1 MKKKKSKKKI
11 IIGAA
16 AVLVVAGGVTVAGQR
31 NSTENQIPQV
41 QVVIAEKGDVEEIV
55 DATGTVG
62 SEEEKTYYSPVNAE
76 LKTVSFAQGDV
87 VKKGTKLIEF
97 NTEDLEKDNRK
108 AELNLKSTKYDTKD
122 TRNKSDKAEKKQK
135 DAKKNVQEL
144 EKKIKD
150 KKAYVSS
157 LKSQISAAATA
168 AQREAAAQAI
178 IGAAAVLVVAGG
190 VTVAGQ
196 RNSTENQ
203 IPQVQVVIA
212 EKGDVEEIVDATG
225 TVGSEE
231 EKTYYSPVNAELKT
245 VSFAQGDVVKKGTK
259 LIEFNTEDLEKD
271 NRKAELNLKS
281 TKYDTK
287 DTRNKSDKAE
297 KKQKDAKKNVQE
309 LEKKIKDKK
318 AYVSSLKS
326 QISAAATAAQREA
339 AAQASAQAAAQ
350 AQAQQQEAQA
360 KAQAEAK
367 KQEEIQ
373 SKYQAA
379 LYTYKTETL
388 PQYQQQLSDLNAQYN
403 QAQSDY
409 NQADTTYQMAFA
421 TWQAD
426 PSDENTQALD
436 NAETARTQ
444 AQLAMQQAQQT
455 YNDLKQQTPKMP
467 VLSDFTESSADYS
480 WGISDGS
487 DADDSDGED
496 SSSYGY
502 DYSGSDG
509 GTVTADTS
517 ALESALETASD
528 ELAELQSDLASEKA
542 IAEADST
549 SLTKE
554 EKEKLKV
561 TDNLSELDAKSA
573 EELVKEGKKGIT
585 AEFNGIISKAD
596 IKQGAA
602 VTQGME
608 LFTIENTD
616 KASVDVTLSKYD
628 YNTVKEGQSV
638 EITLGDNTYQGTVT
652 KMSHIAVQNEKGTPV
667 ISATVS
673 IDNPDEDIF
682 LGVDAKVKIYAA
694 SAKNV
699 VTLPVEVVNIGKE
712 GSFCY
717 VIEDGL
723 VTKRNITTGI
733 SSEDYVEIT
742 DGIKEG
748 EEVIADLGDYTEGME
763 VQAVPEQ
770 TGEDADE

>member
-31 NSTENQIPQV
+31 NSKETQIPQV
-41 QVVIAEKGDVEEIV
+41 PVVTAEMGDVEEIV

-76 LKTVSFAQGDV
+76 LKTVSFSQGDV
-87 VKKGTKLIEF
+87 IKKGTKLIEF
-97 NTEDLEKDNRK
+97 NTEDLEKDNQK

-150 KKAYVSS
+150 KKAYVAS
-157 LKSQISAAATA
+157 LKSQISAATA
-168 AQREAAAQAI
+168 
-178 IGAAAVLVVAGG
+178 
-190 VTVAGQ
+190 
-196 RNSTENQ
+196 
-203 IPQVQVVIA
+203 
-212 EKGDVEEIVDATG
+212 
-225 TVGSEE
+225 
-231 EKTYYSPVNAELKT
+231 
-245 VSFAQGDVVKKGTK
+245 
-259 LIEFNTEDLEKD
+259 
-271 NRKAELNLKS
+271 
-281 TKYDTK
+281 
-287 DTRNKSDKAE
+287 
-297 KKQKDAKKNVQE
+297 
-309 LEKKIKDKK
+309 
-318 AYVSSLKS
+318 
-326 QISAAATAAQREA
+326 AAQREA

-367 KQEEIQ
+367 KQQEIQ
-373 SKYQAA
+373 RKYQAA
-379 LYTYKTETL
+379 LNTYKTETL
-388 PQYQQQLSDLNAQYN
+388 PQYQQKLSELNSQYN
-403 QAQSDY
+403 QAQSTY
-409 NQADTTYQMAFA
+409 NQADTAYQMAFA

-426 PSDENTQALD
+426 SSDKNMQAL
-436 NAETARTQ
+436 NAAETSRTQ
-444 AQLAMQQAQQT
+444 AQIAMQQAKQA
-455 YNDLKQQTPKMP
+455 YEDYKQQTPQMP
-467 VLSDFTESSADYS
+467 DLADFTQNSSGSLEEFTDGTEDDTSEEDTASGDY
-480 WGISDGS
+480 
-487 DADDSDGED
+487 A
-496 SSSYGY
+496 
-502 DYSGSDG
+502 YSGSDSSA
-509 GTVTADTS
+509 VTADTS
-517 ALESALETASD
+517 ALESALESASD

-573 EELVKEGKKGIT
+573 KELVEEGKKGIT
-585 AEFNGIISKAD
+585 AEFNGIVSKAD

-608 LFTIENTD
+608 LFTIQNTD

-628 YNTVKEGQSV
+628 YDTVKEGQSA

-673 IDNPDEDIF
+673 INDPDDDIF
-682 LGVDAKVKIYAA
+682 LGVDAKVKIHAA

-699 VTLPVEVVNIGKE
+699 VTLPVEVVNIGKD

-723 VTKRNITTGI
+723 VTKRDITTGI
-733 SSEDYVEIT
+733 SSEDYVEVI

-748 EEVIADLGDYTEGME
+748 EEVISDLGDYTEGME
-763 VQAVPEQ
+763 VQAVSEQ

>member
-1 MKKKKSKKKI
+1 MKKKKSKKKSKKKI

-31 NSTENQIPQV
+31 DSKETQIPQV
-41 QVVIAEKGDVEEIV
+41 PVVTAEMGDVEEIV

-76 LKTVSFAQGDV
+76 LKTVSFSQGDV
-87 VKKGTKLIEF
+87 IKKGTKLIEF
-97 NTEDLEKDNRK
+97 NTEDLEKDNQK

-150 KKAYVSS
+150 KKAYVAS
-157 LKSQISAAATA
+157 LKSQISAA
-168 AQREAAAQAI
+168 
-178 IGAAAVLVVAGG
+178 
-190 VTVAGQ
+190 TV
-196 RNSTENQ
+196 
-203 IPQVQVVIA
+203 
-212 EKGDVEEIVDATG
+212 
-225 TVGSEE
+225 
-231 EKTYYSPVNAELKT
+231 
-245 VSFAQGDVVKKGTK
+245 
-259 LIEFNTEDLEKD
+259 
-271 NRKAELNLKS
+271 
-281 TKYDTK
+281 
-287 DTRNKSDKAE
+287 
-297 KKQKDAKKNVQE
+297 
-309 LEKKIKDKK
+309 
-318 AYVSSLKS
+318 
-326 QISAAATAAQREA
+326 AAQREA

-367 KQEEIQ
+367 KQQEIQ
-373 SKYQAA
+373 RKYQAA
-379 LYTYKTETL
+379 LNTYKTETL
-388 PQYQQQLSDLNAQYN
+388 PQYQQKLSELNSQYN
-403 QAQSDY
+403 QAQSTY
-409 NQADTTYQMAFA
+409 NQADTAYQMAFA

-426 PSDENTQALD
+426 PSDENIQAL
-436 NAETARTQ
+436 NAAETSRTQ
-444 AQLAMQQAQQT
+444 AQIAMQQAKQA
-455 YNDLKQQTPKMP
+455 YEDYKQQTPQMP
-467 VLSDFTESSADYS
+467 DLSDFTQNSSGSLEEFTDGTEDDTSEEDTASGDY
-480 WGISDGS
+480 
-487 DADDSDGED
+487 A
-496 SSSYGY
+496 
-502 DYSGSDG
+502 YSGSDSSA
-509 GTVTADTS
+509 VTADTS
-517 ALESALETASD
+517 ALESALESASD

-573 EELVKEGKKGIT
+573 KELVEEGKKGIT
-585 AEFNGIISKAD
+585 AEFNGIVSKVD

-602 VTQGME
+602 ATQGME
-608 LFTIENTD
+608 LFTIQNTD

-628 YNTVKEGQSV
+628 YDTVKEGQSA

-673 IDNPDEDIF
+673 INDPDDDIF
-682 LGVDAKVKIYAA
+682 LGVDAKVKIHAA

-699 VTLPVEVVNIGKE
+699 VTLPVEVVNIGKD

-723 VTKRNITTGI
+723 VTKRDITTGI
-733 SSEDYVEIT
+733 SSEDYVEVI

-748 EEVIADLGDYTEGME
+748 EEVISDLGDYTEGME
-763 VQAVPEQ
+763 VQAVSEQ

>member
-31 NSTENQIPQV
+31 NSKETQIPQV
-41 QVVIAEKGDVEEIV
+41 PVVTAEMGDIEEIV

-76 LKTVSFAQGDV
+76 LKTVSFSQGDV
-87 VKKGTKLIEF
+87 IKKGTKLIEF
-97 NTEDLEKDNRK
+97 NTEDLEKDNQK

-150 KKAYVSS
+150 KKAYVAS
-157 LKSQISAAATA
+157 LKSQISAATA
-168 AQREAAAQAI
+168 
-178 IGAAAVLVVAGG
+178 
-190 VTVAGQ
+190 
-196 RNSTENQ
+196 
-203 IPQVQVVIA
+203 
-212 EKGDVEEIVDATG
+212 
-225 TVGSEE
+225 
-231 EKTYYSPVNAELKT
+231 
-245 VSFAQGDVVKKGTK
+245 
-259 LIEFNTEDLEKD
+259 
-271 NRKAELNLKS
+271 
-281 TKYDTK
+281 
-287 DTRNKSDKAE
+287 
-297 KKQKDAKKNVQE
+297 
-309 LEKKIKDKK
+309 
-318 AYVSSLKS
+318 
-326 QISAAATAAQREA
+326 AAQREA

-367 KQEEIQ
+367 KQQEIQ
-373 SKYQAA
+373 RKYQAA
-379 LYTYKTETL
+379 LNTYKTETL
-388 PQYQQQLSDLNAQYN
+388 PQYQQKLSELNSQYN
-403 QAQSDY
+403 QAQSTY
-409 NQADTTYQMAFA
+409 NQADTAYQMAFA

-426 PSDENTQALD
+426 PSDENIQAL
-436 NAETARTQ
+436 NAAETSRTQ
-444 AQLAMQQAQQT
+444 AQIAMQQAKQA
-455 YNDLKQQTPKMP
+455 YEDYKQQTPQMP
-467 VLSDFTESSADYS
+467 DLADFTQNSSGSLEEFTDGTEDDTSEEDTASGDY
-480 WGISDGS
+480 
-487 DADDSDGED
+487 A
-496 SSSYGY
+496 
-502 DYSGSDG
+502 YSGSDSSA
-509 GTVTADTS
+509 VTADTS
-517 ALESALETASD
+517 ALESALESASD

-573 EELVKEGKKGIT
+573 KELVEEGKKGIT
-585 AEFNGIISKAD
+585 AEFNGIVSKAD

-608 LFTIENTD
+608 LFTIQNTD

-628 YNTVKEGQSV
+628 YDTVKEGQSA

-673 IDNPDEDIF
+673 INDPDDDIF
-682 LGVDAKVKIYAA
+682 LGVDAKVKIHAA

-699 VTLPVEVVNIGKE
+699 VTLPVEVVNIGKD

-723 VTKRNITTGI
+723 VTKRDITTGI
-733 SSEDYVEIT
+733 SSEDYVEVI

-748 EEVIADLGDYTEGME
+748 EEVISDLGDYTEGME
-763 VQAVPEQ
+763 VQAVSEQ
-770 TGEDADE
+770 TGEDANE

>member
-31 NSTENQIPQV
+31 DSKETQIPQV
-41 QVVIAEKGDVEEIV
+41 PVVTAEMGDVEEIV

-76 LKTVSFAQGDV
+76 LKTVSFSQGDV
-87 VKKGTKLIEF
+87 IKKGTKLIEF
-97 NTEDLEKDNRK
+97 NTEDLEKDNQK

-150 KKAYVSS
+150 KKAYVAS
-157 LKSQISAAATA
+157 LKSQISSATA
-168 AQREAAAQAI
+168 
-178 IGAAAVLVVAGG
+178 
-190 VTVAGQ
+190 
-196 RNSTENQ
+196 
-203 IPQVQVVIA
+203 
-212 EKGDVEEIVDATG
+212 
-225 TVGSEE
+225 
-231 EKTYYSPVNAELKT
+231 
-245 VSFAQGDVVKKGTK
+245 
-259 LIEFNTEDLEKD
+259 
-271 NRKAELNLKS
+271 
-281 TKYDTK
+281 
-287 DTRNKSDKAE
+287 
-297 KKQKDAKKNVQE
+297 
-309 LEKKIKDKK
+309 
-318 AYVSSLKS
+318 
-326 QISAAATAAQREA
+326 AAQREA

-367 KQEEIQ
+367 KQQEIQ
-373 SKYQAA
+373 RKYQAA
-379 LYTYKTETL
+379 LNTYKTETL
-388 PQYQQQLSDLNAQYN
+388 PQYQQKLSELNSQYN
-403 QAQSDY
+403 QAQSTY
-409 NQADTTYQMAFA
+409 NQADTAYQMAFA

-426 PSDENTQALD
+426 PSDENIQAL
-436 NAETARTQ
+436 NAAETSRTQ
-444 AQLAMQQAQQT
+444 AQIAMQQAKQA
-455 YNDLKQQTPKMP
+455 YEDYKQQTPQMP
-467 VLSDFTESSADYS
+467 DLSDFTQNSSGSLEEFTDGTEDDTSEEDTASGDY
-480 WGISDGS
+480 
-487 DADDSDGED
+487 A
-496 SSSYGY
+496 
-502 DYSGSDG
+502 YSGSDSSV
-509 GTVTADTS
+509 VTADTS
-517 ALESALETASD
+517 ALESALESASD

-573 EELVKEGKKGIT
+573 KELVEEGKKGIT
-585 AEFNGIISKAD
+585 AEFNGIVSKAD

-608 LFTIENTD
+608 LFTIQNTD

-628 YNTVKEGQSV
+628 YDTVKEGQSA

-673 IDNPDEDIF
+673 INDPDDDIF
-682 LGVDAKVKIYAA
+682 LGVDAKVKIHAA

-699 VTLPVEVVNIGKE
+699 VTLPVEVVNIGKD

-723 VTKRNITTGI
+723 VTKRDITTGI
-733 SSEDYVEIT
+733 SSEDYVEVI

-748 EEVIADLGDYTEGME
+748 EEVISDLGDYREGME
-763 VQAVPEQ
+763 VQAVSEQ

>member
-31 NSTENQIPQV
+31 NSKETQIPQV
-41 QVVIAEKGDVEEIV
+41 PVVTAEMGDVEEIV

-76 LKTVSFAQGDV
+76 LKTVSFSQGDV
-87 VKKGTKLIEF
+87 IKKGTKLIEF
-97 NTEDLEKDNRK
+97 NTEDLEKDNQK

-150 KKAYVSS
+150 KKAYVAS
-157 LKSQISAAATA
+157 LKSQISAATA
-168 AQREAAAQAI
+168 
-178 IGAAAVLVVAGG
+178 
-190 VTVAGQ
+190 
-196 RNSTENQ
+196 
-203 IPQVQVVIA
+203 
-212 EKGDVEEIVDATG
+212 
-225 TVGSEE
+225 
-231 EKTYYSPVNAELKT
+231 
-245 VSFAQGDVVKKGTK
+245 
-259 LIEFNTEDLEKD
+259 
-271 NRKAELNLKS
+271 
-281 TKYDTK
+281 
-287 DTRNKSDKAE
+287 
-297 KKQKDAKKNVQE
+297 
-309 LEKKIKDKK
+309 
-318 AYVSSLKS
+318 
-326 QISAAATAAQREA
+326 AAQREA

-367 KQEEIQ
+367 KQQEIQ
-373 SKYQAA
+373 RKYQAA
-379 LYTYKTETL
+379 LNTYKTETL
-388 PQYQQQLSDLNAQYN
+388 PQYQQKLSELNSQYN
-403 QAQSDY
+403 QAQSTY
-409 NQADTTYQMAFA
+409 NQADTAYQMAFA

-426 PSDENTQALD
+426 PSDENIQAL
-436 NAETARTQ
+436 NAAETSRTQ
-444 AQLAMQQAQQT
+444 AQIAMQQAKQA
-455 YNDLKQQTPKMP
+455 YEDYKQQTPQMP
-467 VLSDFTESSADYS
+467 DLSDFTQNSSGSLEEFTDGTEDDTSEDDTASGDY
-480 WGISDGS
+480 
-487 DADDSDGED
+487 A
-496 SSSYGY
+496 
-502 DYSGSDG
+502 YSGSDSSA
-509 GTVTADTS
+509 VTADTS
-517 ALESALETASD
+517 ALESALESASD

-573 EELVKEGKKGIT
+573 KELVEEGKKGIT
-585 AEFNGIISKAD
+585 AEFNGIVSKAD

-608 LFTIENTD
+608 LFTIQNTD

-628 YNTVKEGQSV
+628 YDTVKEGQSA

-673 IDNPDEDIF
+673 INNPDDDIF
-682 LGVDAKVKIYAA
+682 LGVDAKVKIHAA

-699 VTLPVEVVNIGKE
+699 VTLPVEVVNIGKD

-723 VTKRNITTGI
+723 VTKRDITTGI
-733 SSEDYVEIT
+733 SSEDYVEVI

-748 EEVIADLGDYTEGME
+748 EEVISDLGDYTEGME
-763 VQAVPEQ
+763 VQAVSEQ

>member
-31 NSTENQIPQV
+31 NSKETQIPQV
-41 QVVIAEKGDVEEIV
+41 PVVTAEMGDVEEIV

-76 LKTVSFAQGDV
+76 LKTVSFSQGDV
-87 VKKGTKLIEF
+87 IKKGTKLIEF
-97 NTEDLEKDNRK
+97 NTEDLEKDNQK

-150 KKAYVSS
+150 KKAYVAS
-157 LKSQISAAATA
+157 LKSQISAATA
-168 AQREAAAQAI
+168 
-178 IGAAAVLVVAGG
+178 
-190 VTVAGQ
+190 
-196 RNSTENQ
+196 
-203 IPQVQVVIA
+203 
-212 EKGDVEEIVDATG
+212 
-225 TVGSEE
+225 
-231 EKTYYSPVNAELKT
+231 
-245 VSFAQGDVVKKGTK
+245 
-259 LIEFNTEDLEKD
+259 
-271 NRKAELNLKS
+271 
-281 TKYDTK
+281 
-287 DTRNKSDKAE
+287 
-297 KKQKDAKKNVQE
+297 
-309 LEKKIKDKK
+309 
-318 AYVSSLKS
+318 
-326 QISAAATAAQREA
+326 AAQREA

-367 KQEEIQ
+367 KQQEIQ
-373 SKYQAA
+373 RKYQAA
-379 LYTYKTETL
+379 LNTYKTETL
-388 PQYQQQLSDLNAQYN
+388 PQYQQKLSELNSQYN
-403 QAQSDY
+403 QAQSIY
-409 NQADTTYQMAFA
+409 NQADTAYQMAFA

-426 PSDENTQALD
+426 PSDENIQAL
-436 NAETARTQ
+436 NAAETSRTQ
-444 AQLAMQQAQQT
+444 AQIAMQQAKQA
-455 YNDLKQQTPKMP
+455 YEDYKQQTPQMP
-467 VLSDFTESSADYS
+467 DLADFTQNSSGSLEEFTDGTEDDTSEEDTASGDY
-480 WGISDGS
+480 
-487 DADDSDGED
+487 A
-496 SSSYGY
+496 
-502 DYSGSDG
+502 YSGSDSSA
-509 GTVTADTS
+509 VTADTS
-517 ALESALETASD
+517 ALESALESASD

-573 EELVKEGKKGIT
+573 KELVEEGKKGIT
-585 AEFNGIISKAD
+585 AEFNGIVSKTD

-608 LFTIENTD
+608 LFTIQNTD

-628 YNTVKEGQSV
+628 YDTVKEGQSA

-673 IDNPDEDIF
+673 INDPDDDIF
-682 LGVDAKVKIYAA
+682 LGVDAKVKIHAA

-699 VTLPVEVVNIGKE
+699 VTLPVEVVNIGKD

-723 VTKRNITTGI
+723 VTKRDITTGI
-733 SSEDYVEIT
+733 SSEDYVEVI

-748 EEVIADLGDYTEGME
+748 EEVISDLGDYTEGME
-763 VQAVPEQ
+763 VQAVSEQ

>member
-31 NSTENQIPQV
+31 NSKDTQIPQV
-41 QVVIAEKGDVEEIV
+41 PVVTAEMGEVEEIV

-76 LKTVSFAQGDV
+76 LKTVSFSQGDV
-87 VKKGTKLIEF
+87 IKKGTKLIEF
-97 NTEDLEKDNRK
+97 NTEDLEKDNQK

-150 KKAYVSS
+150 KKAYVAS
-157 LKSQISAAATA
+157 LKSQISVATA
-168 AQREAAAQAI
+168 
-178 IGAAAVLVVAGG
+178 
-190 VTVAGQ
+190 
-196 RNSTENQ
+196 
-203 IPQVQVVIA
+203 
-212 EKGDVEEIVDATG
+212 
-225 TVGSEE
+225 
-231 EKTYYSPVNAELKT
+231 
-245 VSFAQGDVVKKGTK
+245 
-259 LIEFNTEDLEKD
+259 
-271 NRKAELNLKS
+271 
-281 TKYDTK
+281 
-287 DTRNKSDKAE
+287 
-297 KKQKDAKKNVQE
+297 
-309 LEKKIKDKK
+309 
-318 AYVSSLKS
+318 
-326 QISAAATAAQREA
+326 AAQREA

-367 KQEEIQ
+367 KQQEIQ
-373 SKYQAA
+373 RKYQAA
-379 LYTYKTETL
+379 LNTYKTETL
-388 PQYQQQLSDLNAQYN
+388 PQYQQKLSELNSQYN
-403 QAQSDY
+403 QAQSTY
-409 NQADTTYQMAFA
+409 NQADTAYQMAFA

-426 PSDENTQALD
+426 PSDENIQAL
-436 NAETARTQ
+436 NAAETSRTQ
-444 AQLAMQQAQQT
+444 AQIAMQQAKQA
-455 YNDLKQQTPKMP
+455 YEDYKQQTPQMP
-467 VLSDFTESSADYS
+467 DLADFTQNSSGSLEEFTDGTEDDTSEEDTASGDY
-480 WGISDGS
+480 
-487 DADDSDGED
+487 A
-496 SSSYGY
+496 
-502 DYSGSDG
+502 YSGSDSSA
-509 GTVTADTS
+509 VTADTS
-517 ALESALETASD
+517 ALESALESASD

-573 EELVKEGKKGIT
+573 KELVEEGKKGIT
-585 AEFNGIISKAD
+585 AEFNGIVSKAD

-608 LFTIENTD
+608 LFTIQNTD

-628 YNTVKEGQSV
+628 YDTVKEGQSA

-673 IDNPDEDIF
+673 INDPDDDIF
-682 LGVDAKVKIYAA
+682 LGVDAKVKIHAA

-699 VTLPVEVVNIGKE
+699 VTLPVEVVNIGKD

-723 VTKRNITTGI
+723 VTKRDITTGI
-733 SSEDYVEIT
+733 SSEDYVEVI

-748 EEVIADLGDYTEGME
+748 EEVISDLGDYTEGME
-763 VQAVPEQ
+763 VQAVSEQ
-770 TGEDADE
+770 TGEDANE

>member
-31 NSTENQIPQV
+31 NSKDTQIPQV
-41 QVVIAEKGDVEEIV
+41 PVVTAEMGEVEEIV

-76 LKTVSFAQGDV
+76 LKTVSFSQGDV
-87 VKKGTKLIEF
+87 IKKGTKLIEF
-97 NTEDLEKDNRK
+97 NTEDLEKDNQK

-150 KKAYVSS
+150 KKAYVAS
-157 LKSQISAAATA
+157 LKSQISVATA
-168 AQREAAAQAI
+168 
-178 IGAAAVLVVAGG
+178 
-190 VTVAGQ
+190 
-196 RNSTENQ
+196 
-203 IPQVQVVIA
+203 
-212 EKGDVEEIVDATG
+212 
-225 TVGSEE
+225 
-231 EKTYYSPVNAELKT
+231 
-245 VSFAQGDVVKKGTK
+245 
-259 LIEFNTEDLEKD
+259 
-271 NRKAELNLKS
+271 
-281 TKYDTK
+281 
-287 DTRNKSDKAE
+287 
-297 KKQKDAKKNVQE
+297 
-309 LEKKIKDKK
+309 
-318 AYVSSLKS
+318 
-326 QISAAATAAQREA
+326 AAQREA

-367 KQEEIQ
+367 KQQEIQ
-373 SKYQAA
+373 RKYQAA
-379 LYTYKTETL
+379 LNTYKTETL
-388 PQYQQQLSDLNAQYN
+388 PQYQQKLSELNSQYN
-403 QAQSDY
+403 QAQSTY
-409 NQADTTYQMAFA
+409 NQADTAYQMAFA

-426 PSDENTQALD
+426 PSDENIQAL
-436 NAETARTQ
+436 NAAETSRTQ
-444 AQLAMQQAQQT
+444 AQIAMQQAKQA
-455 YNDLKQQTPKMP
+455 YEDYKQQTPQMP
-467 VLSDFTESSADYS
+467 DLADFTQNSSGSLEEFTDGTEDDTSEEDTASGDY
-480 WGISDGS
+480 
-487 DADDSDGED
+487 A
-496 SSSYGY
+496 
-502 DYSGSDG
+502 YSGSDSSAV
-509 GTVTADTS
+509 TVDTS
-517 ALESALETASD
+517 ALESALESASD

-573 EELVKEGKKGIT
+573 KELVEEGKKGIT
-585 AEFNGIISKAD
+585 AEFNGIVSKVD

-602 VTQGME
+602 ATQGME
-608 LFTIENTD
+608 LFTIQNTD

-628 YNTVKEGQSV
+628 YDTVKEGQSA

-667 ISATVS
+667 ISATIS
-673 IDNPDEDIF
+673 INDPDDDIF
-682 LGVDAKVKIYAA
+682 LGVDAKVKIHAA

-699 VTLPVEVVNIGKE
+699 VTLPVEVVNIGKD

-723 VTKRNITTGI
+723 VTKRDITTGI
-733 SSEDYVEIT
+733 SSEDYVEVI

-748 EEVIADLGDYTEGME
+748 EEVISDLGDYTEGME
-763 VQAVPEQ
+763 VQAVSEQ

>member
-31 NSTENQIPQV
+31 DSKETQIPQV
-41 QVVIAEKGDVEEIV
+41 PVVTAEMGDVEEIV

-76 LKTVSFAQGDV
+76 LKTVSFSQGDV
-87 VKKGTKLIEF
+87 IKKGTKLIEF
-97 NTEDLEKDNRK
+97 NTEDLEKDNQK

-122 TRNKSDKAEKKQK
+122 TRNKSNKAEKKQK

-150 KKAYVSS
+150 KKAYVAS
-157 LKSQISAAATA
+157 LKSQISAA
-168 AQREAAAQAI
+168 
-178 IGAAAVLVVAGG
+178 
-190 VTVAGQ
+190 TV
-196 RNSTENQ
+196 
-203 IPQVQVVIA
+203 
-212 EKGDVEEIVDATG
+212 
-225 TVGSEE
+225 
-231 EKTYYSPVNAELKT
+231 
-245 VSFAQGDVVKKGTK
+245 
-259 LIEFNTEDLEKD
+259 
-271 NRKAELNLKS
+271 
-281 TKYDTK
+281 
-287 DTRNKSDKAE
+287 
-297 KKQKDAKKNVQE
+297 
-309 LEKKIKDKK
+309 
-318 AYVSSLKS
+318 
-326 QISAAATAAQREA
+326 AAQREA

-367 KQEEIQ
+367 KQQEIQ
-373 SKYQAA
+373 RKYQAA
-379 LYTYKTETL
+379 LNTYKTETL
-388 PQYQQQLSDLNAQYN
+388 PQYQQKLSELNSQYN
-403 QAQSDY
+403 QAQSTY
-409 NQADTTYQMAFA
+409 NQADTAYQMAFA

-426 PSDENTQALD
+426 PSDENIQAL
-436 NAETARTQ
+436 NAAETSRTQ
-444 AQLAMQQAQQT
+444 AQIAMQQAKQA
-455 YNDLKQQTPKMP
+455 YEDYKQQTPQMP
-467 VLSDFTESSADYS
+467 DLSDFTQNSSGSLEEFTDGTEDDTSEEDTASGDY
-480 WGISDGS
+480 
-487 DADDSDGED
+487 A
-496 SSSYGY
+496 
-502 DYSGSDG
+502 YSGSDSNA
-509 GTVTADTS
+509 VTADTS
-517 ALESALETASD
+517 ALESALESASD

-573 EELVKEGKKGIT
+573 KELVEEGKKGIT

-608 LFTIENTD
+608 LFTIQNTD

-628 YNTVKEGQSV
+628 YDTVKEGQSA

-673 IDNPDEDIF
+673 INDPDDDIF
-682 LGVDAKVKIYAA
+682 LGVDAKVKIHAA

-699 VTLPVEVVNIGKE
+699 VTLPVEVVNIGKD

-723 VTKRNITTGI
+723 VTKRDITTGI
-733 SSEDYVEIT
+733 SSEDYVEVI

-748 EEVIADLGDYTEGME
+748 EEVISDLGDYTEGME
-763 VQAVPEQ
+763 VQAVSEQ

>member
-31 NSTENQIPQV
+31 NSKETQIPQV
-41 QVVIAEKGDVEEIV
+41 PVVTAEMGDVEEIV

-76 LKTVSFAQGDV
+76 LKTVSFSQGDV
-87 VKKGTKLIEF
+87 IKKGTKLIEF
-97 NTEDLEKDNRK
+97 NTEDLEKDNQK

-150 KKAYVSS
+150 KKAYVAS
-157 LKSQISAAATA
+157 LKSQISAATA
-168 AQREAAAQAI
+168 
-178 IGAAAVLVVAGG
+178 
-190 VTVAGQ
+190 
-196 RNSTENQ
+196 
-203 IPQVQVVIA
+203 
-212 EKGDVEEIVDATG
+212 
-225 TVGSEE
+225 
-231 EKTYYSPVNAELKT
+231 
-245 VSFAQGDVVKKGTK
+245 
-259 LIEFNTEDLEKD
+259 
-271 NRKAELNLKS
+271 
-281 TKYDTK
+281 
-287 DTRNKSDKAE
+287 
-297 KKQKDAKKNVQE
+297 
-309 LEKKIKDKK
+309 
-318 AYVSSLKS
+318 
-326 QISAAATAAQREA
+326 AAQREA

-367 KQEEIQ
+367 KQQEIQ
-373 SKYQAA
+373 RKYQAA
-379 LYTYKTETL
+379 LNTYKTETL
-388 PQYQQQLSDLNAQYN
+388 PQYQQKLSELNSQYN
-403 QAQSDY
+403 QAQSIY
-409 NQADTTYQMAFA
+409 NQADTAYQMAFA

-426 PSDENTQALD
+426 PSDENIQAL
-436 NAETARTQ
+436 NAAETSRTQ
-444 AQLAMQQAQQT
+444 AQIAMQQAKQA
-455 YNDLKQQTPKMP
+455 YEDYKQQTPQMP
-467 VLSDFTESSADYS
+467 DLSDFTQNSSGSLEEFTDGTEDDISEDDTASGDY
-480 WGISDGS
+480 
-487 DADDSDGED
+487 A
-496 SSSYGY
+496 
-502 DYSGSDG
+502 YSGSDSSA
-509 GTVTADTS
+509 VTADTS
-517 ALESALETASD
+517 ALESALESASD

-573 EELVKEGKKGIT
+573 KELVEEGKKGIT
-585 AEFNGIISKAD
+585 AEFNGIVSKAD

-608 LFTIENTD
+608 LFTIQNTD

-628 YNTVKEGQSV
+628 YDTVKEGQSA

-673 IDNPDEDIF
+673 INDPDDDIF
-682 LGVDAKVKIYAA
+682 LGVDAKVKIHAA

-699 VTLPVEVVNIGKE
+699 VTLPVEVVNIGKD

-723 VTKRNITTGI
+723 VTKRDITTGI
-733 SSEDYVEIT
+733 SSEDYVEVI

-748 EEVIADLGDYTEGME
+748 EEVISDLGDYTEGME
-763 VQAVPEQ
+763 VQAVSEQ

>member
-31 NSTENQIPQV
+31 NSKETQIPQV
-41 QVVIAEKGDVEEIV
+41 PVVTAEMGDVEEIV

-76 LKTVSFAQGDV
+76 LKTVSFSQGDV
-87 VKKGTKLIEF
+87 IKKGTKLIEF
-97 NTEDLEKDNRK
+97 NTEDLEKDNQK

-150 KKAYVSS
+150 KKAYVAS
-157 LKSQISAAATA
+157 LKSQISAATA
-168 AQREAAAQAI
+168 
-178 IGAAAVLVVAGG
+178 
-190 VTVAGQ
+190 
-196 RNSTENQ
+196 
-203 IPQVQVVIA
+203 
-212 EKGDVEEIVDATG
+212 
-225 TVGSEE
+225 
-231 EKTYYSPVNAELKT
+231 
-245 VSFAQGDVVKKGTK
+245 
-259 LIEFNTEDLEKD
+259 
-271 NRKAELNLKS
+271 
-281 TKYDTK
+281 
-287 DTRNKSDKAE
+287 
-297 KKQKDAKKNVQE
+297 
-309 LEKKIKDKK
+309 
-318 AYVSSLKS
+318 
-326 QISAAATAAQREA
+326 AAQREA

-367 KQEEIQ
+367 KQQEIQ
-373 SKYQAA
+373 RKYQAA
-379 LYTYKTETL
+379 LNTYKTETL
-388 PQYQQQLSDLNAQYN
+388 PQYQQKLSELNSQYN
-403 QAQSDY
+403 QAQSTY
-409 NQADTTYQMAFA
+409 NQADTAYQMAFA
-421 TWQAD
+421 TWHAD
-426 PSDENTQALD
+426 PSDENIQAL
-436 NAETARTQ
+436 NAAETSRTQ
-444 AQLAMQQAQQT
+444 AQIAMQQAKQA
-455 YNDLKQQTPKMP
+455 YEDYKQQTPQMP
-467 VLSDFTESSADYS
+467 DLADFTQNSSGFLEEFTDGTEDDTSEEDTASGDY
-480 WGISDGS
+480 
-487 DADDSDGED
+487 A
-496 SSSYGY
+496 
-502 DYSGSDG
+502 YSGSDSSA
-509 GTVTADTS
+509 VTADTS
-517 ALESALETASD
+517 ALESALESASD

-573 EELVKEGKKGIT
+573 KELVEEGKKGIT
-585 AEFNGIISKAD
+585 AEFNGIVSKAD

-608 LFTIENTD
+608 LFTIQNTD

-628 YNTVKEGQSV
+628 YDTVKEGQSA

-673 IDNPDEDIF
+673 INDPDDDIF
-682 LGVDAKVKIYAA
+682 LGVDAKVKIHAA

-699 VTLPVEVVNIGKE
+699 VTLPVEVVNIGKD

-723 VTKRNITTGI
+723 VTKRDITTGI
-733 SSEDYVEIT
+733 SSEDYVEVI

-748 EEVIADLGDYTEGME
+748 EEVISDLGDYTEGME
-763 VQAVPEQ
+763 VQAVSEQ
-770 TGEDADE
+770 TGEDANE

>member
-31 NSTENQIPQV
+31 NSKDTQIPQV
-41 QVVIAEKGDVEEIV
+41 PVVTAEMGEVEEIV

-76 LKTVSFAQGDV
+76 LKTVSFSQGDV
-87 VKKGTKLIEF
+87 IKKGTKLIEF
-97 NTEDLEKDNRK
+97 NTEDLEKDNQK

-150 KKAYVSS
+150 KKAYVAS
-157 LKSQISAAATA
+157 LKSQISAATA
-168 AQREAAAQAI
+168 
-178 IGAAAVLVVAGG
+178 
-190 VTVAGQ
+190 
-196 RNSTENQ
+196 
-203 IPQVQVVIA
+203 
-212 EKGDVEEIVDATG
+212 
-225 TVGSEE
+225 
-231 EKTYYSPVNAELKT
+231 
-245 VSFAQGDVVKKGTK
+245 
-259 LIEFNTEDLEKD
+259 
-271 NRKAELNLKS
+271 
-281 TKYDTK
+281 
-287 DTRNKSDKAE
+287 
-297 KKQKDAKKNVQE
+297 
-309 LEKKIKDKK
+309 
-318 AYVSSLKS
+318 
-326 QISAAATAAQREA
+326 AAQREA

-367 KQEEIQ
+367 KQQEIQ
-373 SKYQAA
+373 RKYQAA
-379 LYTYKTETL
+379 LNTYKTETL
-388 PQYQQQLSDLNAQYN
+388 PQYQQKLSELNSQYN
-403 QAQSDY
+403 QAQSTY
-409 NQADTTYQMAFA
+409 NQADTAYQMAFA

-426 PSDENTQALD
+426 PSDENIQAL
-436 NAETARTQ
+436 NAAETSRTQ
-444 AQLAMQQAQQT
+444 AQIAMQQAKQA
-455 YNDLKQQTPKMP
+455 YEDYKQQTPQMP
-467 VLSDFTESSADYS
+467 DLADFTQNSSGSLEEFTDGTEDDTSEEDTASGDY
-480 WGISDGS
+480 
-487 DADDSDGED
+487 A
-496 SSSYGY
+496 
-502 DYSGSDG
+502 YSGSDNSA
-509 GTVTADTS
+509 VTADTS
-517 ALESALETASD
+517 ALESALESASD

-573 EELVKEGKKGIT
+573 KELVEEGKKGIT
-585 AEFNGIISKAD
+585 AEFNGIVSKAD

-608 LFTIENTD
+608 LFTIQNTD

-628 YNTVKEGQSV
+628 YDTVKEGQSA

-667 ISATVS
+667 ISATIS
-673 IDNPDEDIF
+673 INDPDDDIF
-682 LGVDAKVKIYAA
+682 LGVDAKVKIHAA

-699 VTLPVEVVNIGKE
+699 VTLPVEVVNIGKD

-723 VTKRNITTGI
+723 VTKRDITTGI
-733 SSEDYVEIT
+733 SSEDYVEVI

-748 EEVIADLGDYTEGME
+748 EEVISDLGDYTEGME
-763 VQAVPEQ
+763 VQAVSEQ

>member
-31 NSTENQIPQV
+31 NSKETQIPQV
-41 QVVIAEKGDVEEIV
+41 PVVTAGMGDVEEIV

-76 LKTVSFAQGDV
+76 LKTVSFSQGDV
-87 VKKGTKLIEF
+87 IKKGTKLIEF
-97 NTEDLEKDNRK
+97 NTEDLEKDNQK

-150 KKAYVSS
+150 KKAYVAS
-157 LKSQISAAATA
+157 LKSQISAATA
-168 AQREAAAQAI
+168 
-178 IGAAAVLVVAGG
+178 
-190 VTVAGQ
+190 
-196 RNSTENQ
+196 
-203 IPQVQVVIA
+203 
-212 EKGDVEEIVDATG
+212 
-225 TVGSEE
+225 
-231 EKTYYSPVNAELKT
+231 
-245 VSFAQGDVVKKGTK
+245 
-259 LIEFNTEDLEKD
+259 
-271 NRKAELNLKS
+271 
-281 TKYDTK
+281 
-287 DTRNKSDKAE
+287 
-297 KKQKDAKKNVQE
+297 
-309 LEKKIKDKK
+309 
-318 AYVSSLKS
+318 
-326 QISAAATAAQREA
+326 AAQREA

-367 KQEEIQ
+367 KQQEIQ
-373 SKYQAA
+373 RKYQAA
-379 LYTYKTETL
+379 LNTYKTETL
-388 PQYQQQLSDLNAQYN
+388 PQYQQKLSELNSQYN
-403 QAQSDY
+403 QAQSTY
-409 NQADTTYQMAFA
+409 NQADTAYQMAFA

-426 PSDENTQALD
+426 PSDENIQAL
-436 NAETARTQ
+436 NAAETSRTQ
-444 AQLAMQQAQQT
+444 AQIAMQQAKQA
-455 YNDLKQQTPKMP
+455 YEDYKQQTPQMP
-467 VLSDFTESSADYS
+467 DLADFTQNSSGSLEEFTDGTEDDTSEEDTASGDY
-480 WGISDGS
+480 
-487 DADDSDGED
+487 A
-496 SSSYGY
+496 
-502 DYSGSDG
+502 YSGSDSSA
-509 GTVTADTS
+509 VTADTS
-517 ALESALETASD
+517 ALESALESASD

-573 EELVKEGKKGIT
+573 KELVEEGKKGIT
-585 AEFNGIISKAD
+585 AEFNGIVSKAD

-608 LFTIENTD
+608 LFTIQNTD

-628 YNTVKEGQSV
+628 YDTVKEGQSA

-673 IDNPDEDIF
+673 INDPDDDIF
-682 LGVDAKVKIYAA
+682 LGVDAKVKIHAA

-699 VTLPVEVVNIGKE
+699 VTLPVEVVNIGKD

-723 VTKRNITTGI
+723 VTKRDITTGI
-733 SSEDYVEIT
+733 SSEDYVEVI

-748 EEVIADLGDYTEGME
+748 EEVISDLGDYTEGME
-763 VQAVPEQ
+763 VQAVSEQ
-770 TGEDADE
+770 TGEDANE

>member
-1 MKKKKSKKKI
+1 MKRKKSKKKI

-31 NSTENQIPQV
+31 NSKETQIPQV
-41 QVVIAEKGDVEEIV
+41 PVVTAEMGDVEEIV

-76 LKTVSFAQGDV
+76 LKTVSFSQGDV
-87 VKKGTKLIEF
+87 IKKGTKLIEF
-97 NTEDLEKDNRK
+97 NTEDLEKDNQK

-135 DAKKNVQEL
+135 DAKKNGQEL

-150 KKAYVSS
+150 KKAYVAS
-157 LKSQISAAATA
+157 LKSQISAATA
-168 AQREAAAQAI
+168 
-178 IGAAAVLVVAGG
+178 
-190 VTVAGQ
+190 
-196 RNSTENQ
+196 
-203 IPQVQVVIA
+203 
-212 EKGDVEEIVDATG
+212 
-225 TVGSEE
+225 
-231 EKTYYSPVNAELKT
+231 
-245 VSFAQGDVVKKGTK
+245 
-259 LIEFNTEDLEKD
+259 
-271 NRKAELNLKS
+271 
-281 TKYDTK
+281 
-287 DTRNKSDKAE
+287 
-297 KKQKDAKKNVQE
+297 
-309 LEKKIKDKK
+309 
-318 AYVSSLKS
+318 
-326 QISAAATAAQREA
+326 AAQREA

-367 KQEEIQ
+367 KQQEIQ
-373 SKYQAA
+373 RKYQAA
-379 LYTYKTETL
+379 LNTYKTETL
-388 PQYQQQLSDLNAQYN
+388 PQYQQKLSELNSQYN
-403 QAQSDY
+403 QAQSTY
-409 NQADTTYQMAFA
+409 NQADTAYQMAFA

-426 PSDENTQALD
+426 PSDENIQAL
-436 NAETARTQ
+436 NAAETSRTQ
-444 AQLAMQQAQQT
+444 AQIAMQQAKQA
-455 YNDLKQQTPKMP
+455 YEDYKQQTPQMP
-467 VLSDFTESSADYS
+467 DLADFTQNSSGSLEEFTDGTEDDTSEDDTASGDY
-480 WGISDGS
+480 
-487 DADDSDGED
+487 A
-496 SSSYGY
+496 
-502 DYSGSDG
+502 YSGSDSSA
-509 GTVTADTS
+509 VTADTS
-517 ALESALETASD
+517 ALESALESASD

-573 EELVKEGKKGIT
+573 KELVEEGKKGIT
-585 AEFNGIISKAD
+585 AEFNGIVSKAD

-608 LFTIENTD
+608 LFTIQNTD

-628 YNTVKEGQSV
+628 YDTVKEGQSA

-673 IDNPDEDIF
+673 INDPDDDIF
-682 LGVDAKVKIYAA
+682 LGVDAKVKIHAA

-699 VTLPVEVVNIGKE
+699 VTLPVEVVNIGKD

-723 VTKRNITTGI
+723 VTKRDITTGI
-733 SSEDYVEIT
+733 SSEDYVEVI

-748 EEVIADLGDYTEGME
+748 EEVISDLGDYTEGME
-763 VQAVPEQ
+763 VQAVSEQ

>member
-31 NSTENQIPQV
+31 NSKETQIPQV
-41 QVVIAEKGDVEEIV
+41 PVVTAEMGDVEEIV

-76 LKTVSFAQGDV
+76 LKTVSFSQGDV
-87 VKKGTKLIEF
+87 IKKGTKLIEF
-97 NTEDLEKDNRK
+97 NTEDLEKDNQK

-150 KKAYVSS
+150 KKAYVAS
-157 LKSQISAAATA
+157 LKSQISAATA
-168 AQREAAAQAI
+168 
-178 IGAAAVLVVAGG
+178 
-190 VTVAGQ
+190 
-196 RNSTENQ
+196 
-203 IPQVQVVIA
+203 
-212 EKGDVEEIVDATG
+212 
-225 TVGSEE
+225 
-231 EKTYYSPVNAELKT
+231 
-245 VSFAQGDVVKKGTK
+245 
-259 LIEFNTEDLEKD
+259 
-271 NRKAELNLKS
+271 
-281 TKYDTK
+281 
-287 DTRNKSDKAE
+287 
-297 KKQKDAKKNVQE
+297 
-309 LEKKIKDKK
+309 
-318 AYVSSLKS
+318 
-326 QISAAATAAQREA
+326 AAQREA

-350 AQAQQQEAQA
+350 AQAQQQEAQS

-367 KQEEIQ
+367 KQQEIQ
-373 SKYQAA
+373 RKYQAA
-379 LYTYKTETL
+379 LNTYKTETL
-388 PQYQQQLSDLNAQYN
+388 PQYQQKLSELNSQYN
-403 QAQSDY
+403 QAQSTY
-409 NQADTTYQMAFA
+409 NQADTAYQMAFA

-426 PSDENTQALD
+426 PSDENIQAL
-436 NAETARTQ
+436 NAAETSRTQ
-444 AQLAMQQAQQT
+444 AQIAMQQAKQA
-455 YNDLKQQTPKMP
+455 YEDYKQQTPQMP
-467 VLSDFTESSADYS
+467 DLADFTQNSSGSLEEFTDGTEDDTSEEDTASGDY
-480 WGISDGS
+480 
-487 DADDSDGED
+487 A
-496 SSSYGY
+496 
-502 DYSGSDG
+502 YSGSDSSA
-509 GTVTADTS
+509 VTADTS
-517 ALESALETASD
+517 ALESALESASD

-573 EELVKEGKKGIT
+573 KELVEEGKKGIT
-585 AEFNGIISKAD
+585 AEFNGIVSKAD

-608 LFTIENTD
+608 LFTIQNTD

-628 YNTVKEGQSV
+628 YDTVKEGQSA

-673 IDNPDEDIF
+673 INDPDDDIF
-682 LGVDAKVKIYAA
+682 LGVDAKVKIHAA

-699 VTLPVEVVNIGKE
+699 VTLPVEVVNIGKD

-723 VTKRNITTGI
+723 VTKRDITTGI
-733 SSEDYVEIT
+733 SSEDYVEVI

-748 EEVIADLGDYTEGME
+748 EEVISDLGDYTEGME
-763 VQAVPEQ
+763 VQAVSEQ

>member
-31 NSTENQIPQV
+31 NSKETQIPQV
-41 QVVIAEKGDVEEIV
+41 PVVTTEMGDVEEIV

-76 LKTVSFAQGDV
+76 LKTVSFSQGDV
-87 VKKGTKLIEF
+87 IKKGTKLIEF
-97 NTEDLEKDNRK
+97 NTEDLEKDNQK

-150 KKAYVSS
+150 KKAYVAS
-157 LKSQISAAATA
+157 LKSQISAATA
-168 AQREAAAQAI
+168 
-178 IGAAAVLVVAGG
+178 
-190 VTVAGQ
+190 
-196 RNSTENQ
+196 
-203 IPQVQVVIA
+203 
-212 EKGDVEEIVDATG
+212 
-225 TVGSEE
+225 
-231 EKTYYSPVNAELKT
+231 
-245 VSFAQGDVVKKGTK
+245 
-259 LIEFNTEDLEKD
+259 
-271 NRKAELNLKS
+271 
-281 TKYDTK
+281 
-287 DTRNKSDKAE
+287 
-297 KKQKDAKKNVQE
+297 
-309 LEKKIKDKK
+309 
-318 AYVSSLKS
+318 
-326 QISAAATAAQREA
+326 AAQREA

-367 KQEEIQ
+367 KQQEIQ
-373 SKYQAA
+373 RKYQAA
-379 LYTYKTETL
+379 LNTYKTETL
-388 PQYQQQLSDLNAQYN
+388 PQYQQKLSELNSQYN
-403 QAQSDY
+403 QAQSTY
-409 NQADTTYQMAFA
+409 NQADTAYQMAFA

-426 PSDENTQALD
+426 PSDENIQAL
-436 NAETARTQ
+436 NAAETSRTQ
-444 AQLAMQQAQQT
+444 AQIAMQQAKQA
-455 YNDLKQQTPKMP
+455 YEDYKQQTPQMP
-467 VLSDFTESSADYS
+467 DLADFTQNSSGSLEEFTDGTEDDTSEEDTASGDY
-480 WGISDGS
+480 
-487 DADDSDGED
+487 A
-496 SSSYGY
+496 
-502 DYSGSDG
+502 YSGSDSSA
-509 GTVTADTS
+509 VTADTS
-517 ALESALETASD
+517 ALESALESASD

-573 EELVKEGKKGIT
+573 KELVEEGKKGIT
-585 AEFNGIISKAD
+585 AEFNGIVSKAD

-608 LFTIENTD
+608 LFTIQNTD

-628 YNTVKEGQSV
+628 YDTVKEGQSA

-667 ISATVS
+667 ISATIS
-673 IDNPDEDIF
+673 INDPDDDIF
-682 LGVDAKVKIYAA
+682 LGVDAKVKIHAA

-699 VTLPVEVVNIGKE
+699 VTLPVEVVNIGKD

-723 VTKRNITTGI
+723 VTKRDITTGI
-733 SSEDYVEIT
+733 SSEDYVEVI

-748 EEVIADLGDYTEGME
+748 EEVISDLGDYTEGME
-763 VQAVPEQ
+763 VQAVSEQ

>member
-31 NSTENQIPQV
+31 NSKETQIPQV
-41 QVVIAEKGDVEEIV
+41 PVVTAGMGDVEEIV

-76 LKTVSFAQGDV
+76 LKTVYFSQGDV
-87 VKKGTKLIEF
+87 IKKGTKLIEF
-97 NTEDLEKDNRK
+97 NTEDLEKDNQK

-150 KKAYVSS
+150 KKAYVAS
-157 LKSQISAAATA
+157 LKSQISAATA
-168 AQREAAAQAI
+168 
-178 IGAAAVLVVAGG
+178 
-190 VTVAGQ
+190 
-196 RNSTENQ
+196 
-203 IPQVQVVIA
+203 
-212 EKGDVEEIVDATG
+212 
-225 TVGSEE
+225 
-231 EKTYYSPVNAELKT
+231 
-245 VSFAQGDVVKKGTK
+245 
-259 LIEFNTEDLEKD
+259 
-271 NRKAELNLKS
+271 
-281 TKYDTK
+281 
-287 DTRNKSDKAE
+287 
-297 KKQKDAKKNVQE
+297 
-309 LEKKIKDKK
+309 
-318 AYVSSLKS
+318 
-326 QISAAATAAQREA
+326 AAQREA

-367 KQEEIQ
+367 KQQEIQ
-373 SKYQAA
+373 RKYQAA
-379 LYTYKTETL
+379 LNTYKTETL
-388 PQYQQQLSDLNAQYN
+388 PQYQQKLSELNSQYN
-403 QAQSDY
+403 QAQSTY
-409 NQADTTYQMAFA
+409 NQADTAYQMAFA

-426 PSDENTQALD
+426 PSDENIQAL
-436 NAETARTQ
+436 NAAETSRTQ
-444 AQLAMQQAQQT
+444 AQIAMQQAKQA
-455 YNDLKQQTPKMP
+455 YEDYKQQTPQMP
-467 VLSDFTESSADYS
+467 DLSDFTQNSSGSLEEFTDGTEDDTSEDDTASGDY
-480 WGISDGS
+480 
-487 DADDSDGED
+487 A
-496 SSSYGY
+496 
-502 DYSGSDG
+502 YSGSDSSA
-509 GTVTADTS
+509 VTADTS
-517 ALESALETASD
+517 ALESALESASD

-573 EELVKEGKKGIT
+573 KELVEEGKKGIT
-585 AEFNGIISKAD
+585 AEFNGIVSKAD

-608 LFTIENTD
+608 LFTIQNTD

-628 YNTVKEGQSV
+628 YDTVKEGQSA

-673 IDNPDEDIF
+673 INDPDDDIF
-682 LGVDAKVKIYAA
+682 LGVDAKVKIHAA

-699 VTLPVEVVNIGKE
+699 VTLPVEVVNIGKD

-723 VTKRNITTGI
+723 VTKRDITTGI
-733 SSEDYVEIT
+733 SSEDYVEVI

-748 EEVIADLGDYTEGME
+748 EEVISDLGDYTEGME
-763 VQAVPEQ
+763 VQAVSEQ

>member
-31 NSTENQIPQV
+31 NSKETQIPQV
-41 QVVIAEKGDVEEIV
+41 PVVTAEMGDVEEIV

-76 LKTVSFAQGDV
+76 LKTVSFSQGDV
-87 VKKGTKLIEF
+87 IKKGTKLIEF
-97 NTEDLEKDNRK
+97 NTEDLEKDNQK

-150 KKAYVSS
+150 KKAYVAS
-157 LKSQISAAATA
+157 LKSQISAATA
-168 AQREAAAQAI
+168 
-178 IGAAAVLVVAGG
+178 
-190 VTVAGQ
+190 
-196 RNSTENQ
+196 
-203 IPQVQVVIA
+203 
-212 EKGDVEEIVDATG
+212 
-225 TVGSEE
+225 
-231 EKTYYSPVNAELKT
+231 
-245 VSFAQGDVVKKGTK
+245 
-259 LIEFNTEDLEKD
+259 
-271 NRKAELNLKS
+271 
-281 TKYDTK
+281 
-287 DTRNKSDKAE
+287 
-297 KKQKDAKKNVQE
+297 
-309 LEKKIKDKK
+309 
-318 AYVSSLKS
+318 
-326 QISAAATAAQREA
+326 AAQREA

-367 KQEEIQ
+367 KQQEIQ
-373 SKYQAA
+373 RKYQAA
-379 LYTYKTETL
+379 LNTYKTETL
-388 PQYQQQLSDLNAQYN
+388 PQYQQKLSELNSQYN
-403 QAQSDY
+403 QAQSTY
-409 NQADTTYQMAFA
+409 NQADTAYQMAFA

-426 PSDENTQALD
+426 PSDENIQAL
-436 NAETARTQ
+436 NAAETSRTQ
-444 AQLAMQQAQQT
+444 AQIAMQQAKQA
-455 YNDLKQQTPKMP
+455 YEDYKQQTPQMP
-467 VLSDFTESSADYS
+467 DLSDFTQNSSGSLEEFTDGTEDDTSEDDTASGDYAYSGGDSSA
-480 WGISDGS
+480 
-487 DADDSDGED
+487 
-496 SSSYGY
+496 
-502 DYSGSDG
+502 
-509 GTVTADTS
+509 VTADTS
-517 ALESALETASD
+517 ALESALESASD

-573 EELVKEGKKGIT
+573 KELVEEGKKGIT
-585 AEFNGIISKAD
+585 AEFNGIVSKAD

-608 LFTIENTD
+608 LFTIQNTD

-628 YNTVKEGQSV
+628 YDTVKEGQSA

-673 IDNPDEDIF
+673 INDPDDDIF
-682 LGVDAKVKIYAA
+682 LGVDAKVKIHAA

-699 VTLPVEVVNIGKE
+699 VTLPVEVVNIGKD

-723 VTKRNITTGI
+723 VTKRDITTGI
-733 SSEDYVEIT
+733 SSEDYVEVI

-748 EEVIADLGDYTEGME
+748 EEVISDLGDYTEGME
-763 VQAVPEQ
+763 VQAVSEQ

>member
-1 MKKKKSKKKI
+1 MKRKKSKKKI

-31 NSTENQIPQV
+31 NSKETQIPQV
-41 QVVIAEKGDVEEIV
+41 PVVTAGMGDVEEIV

-76 LKTVSFAQGDV
+76 LKTVSFSQGDV
-87 VKKGTKLIEF
+87 IKKGTKLIEF
-97 NTEDLEKDNRK
+97 NTEDLEKDNQK

-150 KKAYVSS
+150 KKAYVAS
-157 LKSQISAAATA
+157 LKSQISAATA
-168 AQREAAAQAI
+168 
-178 IGAAAVLVVAGG
+178 
-190 VTVAGQ
+190 
-196 RNSTENQ
+196 
-203 IPQVQVVIA
+203 
-212 EKGDVEEIVDATG
+212 
-225 TVGSEE
+225 
-231 EKTYYSPVNAELKT
+231 
-245 VSFAQGDVVKKGTK
+245 
-259 LIEFNTEDLEKD
+259 
-271 NRKAELNLKS
+271 
-281 TKYDTK
+281 
-287 DTRNKSDKAE
+287 
-297 KKQKDAKKNVQE
+297 
-309 LEKKIKDKK
+309 
-318 AYVSSLKS
+318 
-326 QISAAATAAQREA
+326 AAQREA

-367 KQEEIQ
+367 KQQEIQ
-373 SKYQAA
+373 RKYQAA
-379 LYTYKTETL
+379 LNTYKTETL
-388 PQYQQQLSDLNAQYN
+388 PQYQQKLSELNSQYN
-403 QAQSDY
+403 QAQSTY
-409 NQADTTYQMAFA
+409 NQADTAYQMAFA

-426 PSDENTQALD
+426 PSDENIQAL
-436 NAETARTQ
+436 NAAETSRTQ
-444 AQLAMQQAQQT
+444 AQIAMQQAKQA
-455 YNDLKQQTPKMP
+455 YEDYKQQTPQMP
-467 VLSDFTESSADYS
+467 DLADFTQNSSGSLEEFTDGTEDDTSEEDTASGDY
-480 WGISDGS
+480 
-487 DADDSDGED
+487 A
-496 SSSYGY
+496 
-502 DYSGSDG
+502 YSGSDSSA
-509 GTVTADTS
+509 VTADTS
-517 ALESALETASD
+517 ALESALESASD

-573 EELVKEGKKGIT
+573 KELVEEGKKGIT
-585 AEFNGIISKAD
+585 AEFNGIVSKAD

-608 LFTIENTD
+608 LFTIQNTD

-628 YNTVKEGQSV
+628 YDTVKEGQSA
-638 EITLGDNTYQGTVT
+638 EITLGDNTYQGAVT

-673 IDNPDEDIF
+673 INDPDDDIF
-682 LGVDAKVKIYAA
+682 LGVDAKVKIHAA

-699 VTLPVEVVNIGKE
+699 VTLPVEVVNIGKD

-723 VTKRNITTGI
+723 VTKRDITTGI
-733 SSEDYVEIT
+733 SSEDYVEVI

-748 EEVIADLGDYTEGME
+748 EEVISDLGDYTEGME
-763 VQAVPEQ
+763 VQAVSEQ

>member
-31 NSTENQIPQV
+31 NSKETQIPQV
-41 QVVIAEKGDVEEIV
+41 PVVTAEMGDVEEIV

-76 LKTVSFAQGDV
+76 LKTVSFSQGDV
-87 VKKGTKLIEF
+87 IKKGTKLIEF
-97 NTEDLEKDNRK
+97 NTEDLEKDNQK

-150 KKAYVSS
+150 KKAYVAS
-157 LKSQISAAATA
+157 LKSQISAATA
-168 AQREAAAQAI
+168 
-178 IGAAAVLVVAGG
+178 
-190 VTVAGQ
+190 
-196 RNSTENQ
+196 
-203 IPQVQVVIA
+203 
-212 EKGDVEEIVDATG
+212 
-225 TVGSEE
+225 
-231 EKTYYSPVNAELKT
+231 
-245 VSFAQGDVVKKGTK
+245 
-259 LIEFNTEDLEKD
+259 
-271 NRKAELNLKS
+271 
-281 TKYDTK
+281 
-287 DTRNKSDKAE
+287 
-297 KKQKDAKKNVQE
+297 
-309 LEKKIKDKK
+309 
-318 AYVSSLKS
+318 
-326 QISAAATAAQREA
+326 AAQREA

-367 KQEEIQ
+367 KQQEIQ
-373 SKYQAA
+373 RKYQAA
-379 LYTYKTETL
+379 LNTYKTETL
-388 PQYQQQLSDLNAQYN
+388 PQYQQKLSELNSQYN
-403 QAQSDY
+403 QAQSTY
-409 NQADTTYQMAFA
+409 NQADTAYQMAFA

-426 PSDENTQALD
+426 PSDENIQTLNA
-436 NAETARTQ
+436 AETSRTQ
-444 AQLAMQQAQQT
+444 AQIAMQQAKQA
-455 YNDLKQQTPKMP
+455 YEDYKQQTPQMP
-467 VLSDFTESSADYS
+467 DLSDFTQNSSGSLEEFTDGTEDDSSEDDTASGDYAYSGGDSSA
-480 WGISDGS
+480 
-487 DADDSDGED
+487 
-496 SSSYGY
+496 
-502 DYSGSDG
+502 
-509 GTVTADTS
+509 VTADTS
-517 ALESALETASD
+517 ALESALESASD

-573 EELVKEGKKGIT
+573 KELVEEGKKGIT
-585 AEFNGIISKAD
+585 AEFNGIVSKAD

-608 LFTIENTD
+608 LFTIQNTD

-628 YNTVKEGQSV
+628 YDTVKEGQSA

-673 IDNPDEDIF
+673 INDPDDDIF
-682 LGVDAKVKIYAA
+682 LGVDAKVKIHAA

-699 VTLPVEVVNIGKE
+699 VTLPVEVVNIGKD

-723 VTKRNITTGI
+723 VTKRDIITGI
-733 SSEDYVEIT
+733 SSEDYVEVI

-748 EEVIADLGDYTEGME
+748 EEVISDLGDYTEGME
-763 VQAVPEQ
+763 VQAVSEQ

>member
-31 NSTENQIPQV
+31 NSKETQIPQV
-41 QVVIAEKGDVEEIV
+41 PVVTAEMGDVEEIV

-76 LKTVSFAQGDV
+76 LKTVSFSQGDV
-87 VKKGTKLIEF
+87 IKKGTKLIEF
-97 NTEDLEKDNRK
+97 NTEDLEKDNQK

-150 KKAYVSS
+150 KKAYVAS
-157 LKSQISAAATA
+157 LKSQISAATA
-168 AQREAAAQAI
+168 
-178 IGAAAVLVVAGG
+178 
-190 VTVAGQ
+190 
-196 RNSTENQ
+196 
-203 IPQVQVVIA
+203 
-212 EKGDVEEIVDATG
+212 
-225 TVGSEE
+225 
-231 EKTYYSPVNAELKT
+231 
-245 VSFAQGDVVKKGTK
+245 
-259 LIEFNTEDLEKD
+259 
-271 NRKAELNLKS
+271 
-281 TKYDTK
+281 
-287 DTRNKSDKAE
+287 
-297 KKQKDAKKNVQE
+297 
-309 LEKKIKDKK
+309 
-318 AYVSSLKS
+318 
-326 QISAAATAAQREA
+326 AAQREA

-367 KQEEIQ
+367 KQQEIQ
-373 SKYQAA
+373 RKYQAA
-379 LYTYKTETL
+379 LNTYKTETL
-388 PQYQQQLSDLNAQYN
+388 PQYQQKLSELNSQYN
-403 QAQSDY
+403 QAQSTY
-409 NQADTTYQMAFA
+409 NQADTAYQMAFA

-426 PSDENTQALD
+426 PSDENIQAL
-436 NAETARTQ
+436 NAAETSRTQ
-444 AQLAMQQAQQT
+444 AQIAMQQAKQA
-455 YNDLKQQTPKMP
+455 YEDYKQQTPQMP
-467 VLSDFTESSADYS
+467 DLSDFTQNSSGSLEEFTDGTEDDTSEEDTASGDY
-480 WGISDGS
+480 
-487 DADDSDGED
+487 A
-496 SSSYGY
+496 
-502 DYSGSDG
+502 YSGSDSSA
-509 GTVTADTS
+509 VTADTS
-517 ALESALETASD
+517 ALESALESASD

-573 EELVKEGKKGIT
+573 KELVEEGRKGIT
-585 AEFNGIISKAD
+585 AEFNGIVSKAD

-608 LFTIENTD
+608 LFTIQNTD

-628 YNTVKEGQSV
+628 YDTVKEGQSA

-673 IDNPDEDIF
+673 INDPDDDIF
-682 LGVDAKVKIYAA
+682 LGVDAKVKIHAA

-699 VTLPVEVVNIGKE
+699 VTLPVEVVNIGKD

-723 VTKRNITTGI
+723 VTKRDITTGI
-733 SSEDYVEIT
+733 SSEDYVEVI

-748 EEVIADLGDYTEGME
+748 EEVISDLGDYTEGME
-763 VQAVPEQ
+763 VQAVSEQ

>member
-31 NSTENQIPQV
+31 NSKETQIPQV
-41 QVVIAEKGDVEEIV
+41 PVVTAEMGDVEEIV

-76 LKTVSFAQGDV
+76 LKTVSFSQGDV
-87 VKKGTKLIEF
+87 IKKGTKLIEF
-97 NTEDLEKDNRK
+97 NTEDLEKDNQK

-150 KKAYVSS
+150 KKVYVAS
-157 LKSQISAAATA
+157 LKSQISAATA
-168 AQREAAAQAI
+168 
-178 IGAAAVLVVAGG
+178 
-190 VTVAGQ
+190 
-196 RNSTENQ
+196 
-203 IPQVQVVIA
+203 
-212 EKGDVEEIVDATG
+212 
-225 TVGSEE
+225 
-231 EKTYYSPVNAELKT
+231 
-245 VSFAQGDVVKKGTK
+245 
-259 LIEFNTEDLEKD
+259 
-271 NRKAELNLKS
+271 
-281 TKYDTK
+281 
-287 DTRNKSDKAE
+287 
-297 KKQKDAKKNVQE
+297 
-309 LEKKIKDKK
+309 
-318 AYVSSLKS
+318 
-326 QISAAATAAQREA
+326 AAQREA

-367 KQEEIQ
+367 KQQEIQ
-373 SKYQAA
+373 RKYQAA
-379 LYTYKTETL
+379 LNTYKTETL
-388 PQYQQQLSDLNAQYN
+388 PQYQQKLSELNSQYN
-403 QAQSDY
+403 QAQSIY
-409 NQADTTYQMAFA
+409 NQADTAYQMAFA

-426 PSDENTQALD
+426 PSDENMQAL
-436 NAETARTQ
+436 NAAETSRTQ
-444 AQLAMQQAQQT
+444 AQIAMQQAKQA
-455 YNDLKQQTPKMP
+455 YEDYKQQTPQMP
-467 VLSDFTESSADYS
+467 DLSDFTQNSSGS
-480 WGISDGS
+480 LEEFTDGTE
-487 DADDSDGED
+487 DDSSED
-496 SSSYGY
+496 DTASGDYA
-502 DYSGSDG
+502 YSGSDSSA
-509 GTVTADTS
+509 VTADTS
-517 ALESALETASD
+517 ALESALESASD

-554 EKEKLKV
+554 EKDKLKV

-573 EELVKEGKKGIT
+573 KELVEEGKKGIT
-585 AEFNGIISKAD
+585 AEFNGIVSKAD

-608 LFTIENTD
+608 LFTIQNTD

-628 YNTVKEGQSV
+628 YDTVKEGQSA

-673 IDNPDEDIF
+673 INDPDDDIF
-682 LGVDAKVKIYAA
+682 LGVDAKVKIHAA

-699 VTLPVEVVNIGKE
+699 VTLPVEVVNIGKD

-723 VTKRNITTGI
+723 VTKRDITTGI
-733 SSEDYVEIT
+733 SSEDYVEVI

-748 EEVIADLGDYTEGME
+748 EEVISDLGDYTEGME
-763 VQAVPEQ
+763 VQAVSEQ

>member
-31 NSTENQIPQV
+31 NSKDTQIPQV
-41 QVVIAEKGDVEEIV
+41 PVVTAEMGEVEEIV

-76 LKTVSFAQGDV
+76 LKTVSFSQGDV
-87 VKKGTKLIEF
+87 IKKGTKLIEF
-97 NTEDLEKDNRK
+97 NTEDLEKDNQK

-150 KKAYVSS
+150 KKAYVAS
-157 LKSQISAAATA
+157 LKSQISVATA
-168 AQREAAAQAI
+168 
-178 IGAAAVLVVAGG
+178 
-190 VTVAGQ
+190 
-196 RNSTENQ
+196 
-203 IPQVQVVIA
+203 
-212 EKGDVEEIVDATG
+212 
-225 TVGSEE
+225 
-231 EKTYYSPVNAELKT
+231 
-245 VSFAQGDVVKKGTK
+245 
-259 LIEFNTEDLEKD
+259 
-271 NRKAELNLKS
+271 
-281 TKYDTK
+281 
-287 DTRNKSDKAE
+287 
-297 KKQKDAKKNVQE
+297 
-309 LEKKIKDKK
+309 
-318 AYVSSLKS
+318 
-326 QISAAATAAQREA
+326 AAQREA

-367 KQEEIQ
+367 KQQEIQ
-373 SKYQAA
+373 RKYQAA
-379 LYTYKTETL
+379 LNTYKTETL
-388 PQYQQQLSDLNAQYN
+388 PQYQQKLSELNSQYN
-403 QAQSDY
+403 QAQSTY
-409 NQADTTYQMAFA
+409 NQADTAYQMAFA

-426 PSDENTQALD
+426 PSDENIQAL
-436 NAETARTQ
+436 NAAETSRTQ
-444 AQLAMQQAQQT
+444 AQIAMQQAKQA
-455 YNDLKQQTPKMP
+455 YEDYKQQTPQMP
-467 VLSDFTESSADYS
+467 DLTDFTQNSSGSLEEFTDGTEDDTSEEDTASGDY
-480 WGISDGS
+480 
-487 DADDSDGED
+487 A
-496 SSSYGY
+496 
-502 DYSGSDG
+502 YSGSDSSA
-509 GTVTADTS
+509 VTADTS
-517 ALESALETASD
+517 ALESALESASD

-573 EELVKEGKKGIT
+573 KELVEEGKKGIT
-585 AEFNGIISKAD
+585 AEFNGIVSKAD

-608 LFTIENTD
+608 LFTIQNTD

-628 YNTVKEGQSV
+628 YDTVKEGQSA

-667 ISATVS
+667 ISATIS
-673 IDNPDEDIF
+673 INDPDDDIF
-682 LGVDAKVKIYAA
+682 LGVDAKVKIHAA

-699 VTLPVEVVNIGKE
+699 VTLPVEVVNIGKD

-723 VTKRNITTGI
+723 VTKRDITTGI
-733 SSEDYVEIT
+733 SSEDYVEVI

-748 EEVIADLGDYTEGME
+748 EEVISDLGDYTEGME
-763 VQAVPEQ
+763 VQAVSEQ

>member
-31 NSTENQIPQV
+31 NSKETQIPQV
-41 QVVIAEKGDVEEIV
+41 PVVTAGMGDVEEIV

-76 LKTVSFAQGDV
+76 LKTVSFSQGDV
-87 VKKGTKLIEF
+87 IKKGTKLIEF
-97 NTEDLEKDNRK
+97 NTEDLEKDNQK

-150 KKAYVSS
+150 KKAYVAS
-157 LKSQISAAATA
+157 LKSQISAATA
-168 AQREAAAQAI
+168 
-178 IGAAAVLVVAGG
+178 
-190 VTVAGQ
+190 
-196 RNSTENQ
+196 
-203 IPQVQVVIA
+203 
-212 EKGDVEEIVDATG
+212 
-225 TVGSEE
+225 
-231 EKTYYSPVNAELKT
+231 
-245 VSFAQGDVVKKGTK
+245 
-259 LIEFNTEDLEKD
+259 
-271 NRKAELNLKS
+271 
-281 TKYDTK
+281 
-287 DTRNKSDKAE
+287 
-297 KKQKDAKKNVQE
+297 
-309 LEKKIKDKK
+309 
-318 AYVSSLKS
+318 
-326 QISAAATAAQREA
+326 AAQREA

-367 KQEEIQ
+367 KQQEIQ
-373 SKYQAA
+373 RKYQAA
-379 LYTYKTETL
+379 LNTYKTETL
-388 PQYQQQLSDLNAQYN
+388 PQYQQKLSELNSQYN
-403 QAQSDY
+403 QAQSTY
-409 NQADTTYQMAFA
+409 NQADTAYQMAFA

-426 PSDENTQALD
+426 PSDENIQAL
-436 NAETARTQ
+436 NAAETSRTQ
-444 AQLAMQQAQQT
+444 AQIAMQQAKQA
-455 YNDLKQQTPKMP
+455 YEDYKQQTPQMP
-467 VLSDFTESSADYS
+467 DLADFTQNSSGSLEEFTDGTEDDTSEEDTASGDY
-480 WGISDGS
+480 
-487 DADDSDGED
+487 A
-496 SSSYGY
+496 
-502 DYSGSDG
+502 YSGSDSSA
-509 GTVTADTS
+509 VTADTS
-517 ALESALETASD
+517 ALESALESASD

-573 EELVKEGKKGIT
+573 KELVEEGKKGIT
-585 AEFNGIISKAD
+585 AEFNGIVSKAD

-608 LFTIENTD
+608 LFTIQNTD

-628 YNTVKEGQSV
+628 YDTVKEGQSA

-667 ISATVS
+667 ISATIS
-673 IDNPDEDIF
+673 INDPDDDIF
-682 LGVDAKVKIYAA
+682 LGVDAKVKIHAA

-699 VTLPVEVVNIGKE
+699 VTLPVEVVNIGKD

-723 VTKRNITTGI
+723 VTKRDITTGI
-733 SSEDYVEIT
+733 SSEDYVEVI

-748 EEVIADLGDYTEGME
+748 EEVISDLGDYTEGME
-763 VQAVPEQ
+763 VQAVSEQ

>member
-31 NSTENQIPQV
+31 NSKETQIPQV
-41 QVVIAEKGDVEEIV
+41 PVVTAEMGDVEEIV

-76 LKTVSFAQGDV
+76 LKTVSFSQGDV
-87 VKKGTKLIEF
+87 IKKGTKLIEF
-97 NTEDLEKDNRK
+97 NTEDLEKDNQK

-150 KKAYVSS
+150 KKAYVAS
-157 LKSQISAAATA
+157 LKSQISVATA
-168 AQREAAAQAI
+168 
-178 IGAAAVLVVAGG
+178 
-190 VTVAGQ
+190 
-196 RNSTENQ
+196 
-203 IPQVQVVIA
+203 
-212 EKGDVEEIVDATG
+212 
-225 TVGSEE
+225 
-231 EKTYYSPVNAELKT
+231 
-245 VSFAQGDVVKKGTK
+245 
-259 LIEFNTEDLEKD
+259 
-271 NRKAELNLKS
+271 
-281 TKYDTK
+281 
-287 DTRNKSDKAE
+287 
-297 KKQKDAKKNVQE
+297 
-309 LEKKIKDKK
+309 
-318 AYVSSLKS
+318 
-326 QISAAATAAQREA
+326 AAQREA

-367 KQEEIQ
+367 KQQEIQ
-373 SKYQAA
+373 RKYQAA
-379 LYTYKTETL
+379 LNTYKTETL
-388 PQYQQQLSDLNAQYN
+388 PQYQQKLSELNSQYN
-403 QAQSDY
+403 QAQSTY
-409 NQADTTYQMAFA
+409 NQADTAYQMAFA
-421 TWQAD
+421 TWHAD
-426 PSDENTQALD
+426 PSDENIQAL
-436 NAETARTQ
+436 NAAETSRTQ
-444 AQLAMQQAQQT
+444 AQIAMQQAKQA
-455 YNDLKQQTPKMP
+455 YEDYKQQTPQMP
-467 VLSDFTESSADYS
+467 DLADFTQNSSGFLEEFTDGTEDDTSEEDTASGDY
-480 WGISDGS
+480 
-487 DADDSDGED
+487 A
-496 SSSYGY
+496 
-502 DYSGSDG
+502 YSGSDSSA
-509 GTVTADTS
+509 VTADTS
-517 ALESALETASD
+517 ALESALESASD

-573 EELVKEGKKGIT
+573 KELVEEGKKGIT
-585 AEFNGIISKAD
+585 AEFNGIVSKAD

-608 LFTIENTD
+608 LFTIQNTD

-628 YNTVKEGQSV
+628 YDTVKEGQSA

-673 IDNPDEDIF
+673 INDPDDDIF
-682 LGVDAKVKIYAA
+682 LGVDAKVKIHAA

-699 VTLPVEVVNIGKE
+699 VTLPVEVVNIGKD

-723 VTKRNITTGI
+723 VTKRDITTGI
-733 SSEDYVEIT
+733 SSEDYVEVI

-748 EEVIADLGDYTEGME
+748 EEVISDLGDYTEGME
-763 VQAVPEQ
+763 VQAVSEQ

>member
-31 NSTENQIPQV
+31 NSKETQIPQV
-41 QVVIAEKGDVEEIV
+41 PVVTAEMGDVEEIV

-76 LKTVSFAQGDV
+76 LKTVSFSQGDV
-87 VKKGTKLIEF
+87 IKKGTKLIEF
-97 NTEDLEKDNRK
+97 NTEDLEKDNQK

-150 KKAYVSS
+150 KKAYVAS
-157 LKSQISAAATA
+157 LKSQISAATA
-168 AQREAAAQAI
+168 
-178 IGAAAVLVVAGG
+178 
-190 VTVAGQ
+190 
-196 RNSTENQ
+196 
-203 IPQVQVVIA
+203 
-212 EKGDVEEIVDATG
+212 
-225 TVGSEE
+225 
-231 EKTYYSPVNAELKT
+231 
-245 VSFAQGDVVKKGTK
+245 
-259 LIEFNTEDLEKD
+259 
-271 NRKAELNLKS
+271 
-281 TKYDTK
+281 
-287 DTRNKSDKAE
+287 
-297 KKQKDAKKNVQE
+297 
-309 LEKKIKDKK
+309 
-318 AYVSSLKS
+318 
-326 QISAAATAAQREA
+326 AAQREA

-367 KQEEIQ
+367 KQQEIQ
-373 SKYQAA
+373 RKYQAA
-379 LYTYKTETL
+379 LNTYKTETL
-388 PQYQQQLSDLNAQYN
+388 PQYQQKLSELNSQYN
-403 QAQSDY
+403 QAQSTY
-409 NQADTTYQMAFA
+409 NQADTAYQMAFA
-421 TWQAD
+421 TWQSD
-426 PSDENTQALD
+426 PSDENIQAL
-436 NAETARTQ
+436 NAAETSRTQ
-444 AQLAMQQAQQT
+444 AQIAMQQAKQV
-455 YNDLKQQTPKMP
+455 YEDYKQQTPQMP
-467 VLSDFTESSADYS
+467 DLADFTQNSSGSLEEFTDGTEDDTSEEDTASGDY
-480 WGISDGS
+480 
-487 DADDSDGED
+487 A
-496 SSSYGY
+496 
-502 DYSGSDG
+502 YSGSDSSA
-509 GTVTADTS
+509 VTADTS
-517 ALESALETASD
+517 ALESALESASD

-573 EELVKEGKKGIT
+573 KELVEEGKKGIT
-585 AEFNGIISKAD
+585 AEFNGIVSKAD

-608 LFTIENTD
+608 LFTIQNTD

-628 YNTVKEGQSV
+628 YDTVKEGQSA

-673 IDNPDEDIF
+673 INDPDDDIF
-682 LGVDAKVKIYAA
+682 LGVDAKVKIHAA

-699 VTLPVEVVNIGKE
+699 VTLPVEVVNIGKD

-723 VTKRNITTGI
+723 VTKRDITTGI
-733 SSEDYVEIT
+733 SSEDYVEVI

-748 EEVIADLGDYTEGME
+748 EEVISDLGDYTEGME
-763 VQAVPEQ
+763 VQAVSEQ